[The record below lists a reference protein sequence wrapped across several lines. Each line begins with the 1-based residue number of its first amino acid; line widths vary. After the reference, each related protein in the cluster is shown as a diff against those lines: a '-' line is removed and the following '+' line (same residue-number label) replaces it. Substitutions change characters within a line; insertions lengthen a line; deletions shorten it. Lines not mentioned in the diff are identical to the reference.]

1 MTDAIDGYERPDGTV
16 GIRNHVLVVPS
27 VICSHLVAERIA
39 DELPYARATPHDH
52 GCAQLGAD
60 NEQTARTLVGIG
72 TNPNVSGVVVVGLG
86 CEEVQSN
93 DVAHDLADRG
103 VPVRELS
110 IQEVGGT
117 DACVERGIELAR
129 ELWTQADTR
138 ERSISLGDLTVG
150 VVSSDLRESTRETAG
165 PLVGEAI
172 DELVGMGARVVV
184 AGTERVL
191 AHPEAARART
201 ASGANARLDG
211 LLSRHRNQPPRAT
224 RVGMRA
230 ASLDFE
236 EITREWGAEDIGE
249 VVEYGSASSLDSGLA
264 ILDAPSRFEEAATGL
279 VAAGSELILHLTAD
293 GIPAGHPTVPVLK
306 ISGEE
311 STVGALADDIDVDA
325 TTATSEDLL
334 SSIRTVADGH
344 PCAVDEH
351 GLTEFAITRIGPSM

>member
-1 MTDAIDGYERPDGTV
+1 MTDTFDGYERPDGSV
-16 GIRNHVLVVPS
+16 GIRNHILVVPS

-39 DELPYARATPHDH
+39 DGLPYARATPHDH

-72 TNPNVSGVVVVGLG
+72 TNPNVAGVVVVGLG
-86 CEEVQSN
+86 CEEVQSD
-93 DVAHDLADRG
+93 DVAHSLAERG

-150 VVSSDLRESTRETAG
+150 VVSSDLRESTRESAG
-165 PLVGEAI
+165 PLVGEAV
-172 DELVGMGARVVV
+172 DELVEMGAQVVV

-201 ASGANARLDG
+201 SSEAKTGFDG

-230 ASLDFE
+230 ATLDFE
-236 EITREWGAEDIGE
+236 EITREWGTADIGE
-249 VVEYGSASSLDSGLA
+249 VTEYGSSSSLDSGVTL
-264 ILDAPSRFEEAATGL
+264 LDAPSRFEEAATGL
-279 VAAGSELILHLTAD
+279 VAAGAGLILHLTAD
-293 GIPAGHPTVPVLK
+293 GIPAGHPTVPVIK
-306 ISGEE
+306 VSGER
-311 STVGALADDIDVDA
+311 STVTALAEDIDIDA
-325 TTATSEDLL
+325 TTATTDDLL
-334 SSIRTVADGH
+334 SSVRAVADGQ
-344 PCAVDEH
+344 PCSTDDH
-351 GLTEFAITRIGPSM
+351 GLTEFAITRVGPSM

>member
-1 MTDAIDGYERPDGTV
+1 MTGTIDGYERPNGTI
-16 GIRNHVLVVPS
+16 GIRNHILVVPS

-39 DELPYARATPHDH
+39 DGLPYARATPHDH

-72 TNPNVSGVVVVGLG
+72 TNPNVAGVVVVGLG
-86 CEEVQSN
+86 CEEVQSD
-93 DVAHDLADRG
+93 DVAHALAERG

-129 ELWTQADTR
+129 ELWTQADTQ

-172 DELVGMGARVVV
+172 DELAGLGARVVV

-191 AHPEAARART
+191 AHPDAARARMSSE
-201 ASGANARLDG
+201 AKAQLDG

-230 ASLDFE
+230 STLDFE

-249 VVEYGSASSLDSGLA
+249 VIEYGSASSLDSGLA
-264 ILDAPSRFEEAATGL
+264 LLDAPSRFEEAATGL
-279 VAAGSELILHLTAD
+279 VAAGAGLILHLTAD

-306 ISGEE
+306 VSGEE
-311 STVGALADDIDVDA
+311 STVTALADDIDIDA
-325 TTATSEDLL
+325 TTATADDLL
-334 SSIRTVADGH
+334 SSIRTVAGGR
-344 PCAVDEH
+344 PCSVDDH